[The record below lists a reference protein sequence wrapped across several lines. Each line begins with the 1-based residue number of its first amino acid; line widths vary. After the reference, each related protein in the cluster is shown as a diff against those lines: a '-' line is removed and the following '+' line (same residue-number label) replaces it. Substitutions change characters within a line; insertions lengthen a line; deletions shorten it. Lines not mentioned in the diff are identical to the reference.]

1 MLNNI
6 GPIGLIVILIVVLL
20 LFGRGKIPQLMGDVA
35 KGIKSFKKG
44 MKEDLDD
51 PEQIDETTEQAID
64 GAIDVTPKKEE
75 KA

>member
-44 MKEDLDD
+44 MKEEIDE
-51 PEQIDETTEQAID
+51 PEQIDQAAD
-64 GAIDVTPKKEE
+64 QAANEAIDVTPKKEE

>member
-44 MKEDLDD
+44 MKEEIDE
-51 PEQIDETTEQAID
+51 PEQIDQAAD
-64 GAIDVTPKKEE
+64 QAADEAIDVTPKKEE

>member
-35 KGIKSFKKG
+35 KGIKSFKRG
-44 MKEDLDD
+44 MKEDPDE
-51 PEQIDETTEQAID
+51 PEKIDQAADGTID
-64 GAIDVTPKKEE
+64 GTIDVTPKKEE

>member
-6 GPIGLIVILIVVLL
+6 GPIGLIIILIVVLL

-35 KGIKSFKKG
+35 KGIKSFKRG
-44 MKEDLDD
+44 MKEDLDEPD
-51 PEQIDETTEQAID
+51 QIDKTSDEP
-64 GAIDVTPKKEE
+64 IDVTPKKEE

>member
-35 KGIKSFKKG
+35 KGIKSFKRG
-44 MKEDLDD
+44 MKEDLDEPD
-51 PEQIDETTEQAID
+51 QIDKTTDGTID